1 VFPFSSPAGP
11 FVTGGA
17 PRLTGGER
25 RCSTKRG
32 LFYTSRYLSVVYV
45 GLSVTAP
52 RPTLTRRHAL
62 GETSARSLLLTILG
76 EFVLRYQEPVWT
88 STLVEVLDEFGVEEK
103 SARQALARTAAD
115 GWLTSERVGR
125 SVRWSLTPPGQRLLT
140 EGAERIYTFG
150 TTTDPW
156 DGVWLIVYVSV
167 PESKRRLRHQL
178 RTKLSWAGFG
188 SPGPGMWI
196 SPSSGREAEARSVI
210 EGLGLQAGAMSF
222 TARFAG
228 VGSEQA
234 MVERAWDLDGVTA
247 QYEAFIDAFSGPR
260 PATPESIMLAQTR
273 LVHEWRRFPFLDPRL
288 PSALLPA
295 GWIGAR
301 ARELFD
307 ARHGEWHAIAQR
319 RWRELAAG

>member
-1 VFPFSSPAGP
+1 M
-11 FVTGGA
+11 
-17 PRLTGGER
+17 
-25 RCSTKRG
+25 
-32 LFYTSRYLSVVYV
+32 
-45 GLSVTAP
+45 TAP

-62 GETSARSLLLTILG
+62 GETSARSLLLTLLG

-88 STLVEVLDEFGVEEK
+88 STLVEVLDELGVEEK

-125 SVRWSLTPPGQRLLT
+125 SVRWSLTPPGQQLLT
-140 EGAERIYTFG
+140 EGAARIYGFVAEASA
-150 TTTDPW
+150 W

-196 SPSSGREAEARSVI
+196 APSAAREAEARSVI
-210 EGLGLQAGAMSF
+210 EGLGLQTGAMSF

-228 VGSEQA
+228 VGSERA
-234 MVERAWDLDGVTA
+234 MVERAWDLDGVA
-247 QYEAFIDAFSGPR
+247 AEYEAFIDEFSALR
-260 PATPESIMLAQTR
+260 PASPESILLAQVR

-295 GWIGAR
+295 GWVGAQ

-307 ARHGEWHAIAQR
+307 ARHGEWHAVAQR

>member
-1 VFPFSSPAGP
+1 M
-11 FVTGGA
+11 
-17 PRLTGGER
+17 
-25 RCSTKRG
+25 
-32 LFYTSRYLSVVYV
+32 
-45 GLSVTAP
+45 TAP

-62 GETSARSLLLTILG
+62 SETSARSLLLTLLG
-76 EFVLRYQEPVWT
+76 EFVLRYEEPVWT
-88 STLVEVLDEFGVEEK
+88 SALVEVLDEFGVEEK

-125 SVRWSLTPPGQRLLT
+125 SVRWSLTPPGRRLLT
-140 EGAERIYTFG
+140 EGGERIYGFG
-150 TTTDPW
+150 AEAAAW

-196 SPSSGREAEARSVI
+196 APSSARETEARSVI

-228 VGSEQA
+228 VGSEHA
-234 MVERAWDLDGVTA
+234 MVERAWDLDGVA
-247 QYEAFIDAFSGPR
+247 AEYGAFIDEFDALR
-260 PATPESIMLAQTR
+260 PASPEAIMLAQAR

-295 GWIGAR
+295 GWIGAQ
-301 ARELFD
+301 ARELFA
-307 ARHGEWHAIAQR
+307 ARYAEWHPVAQR
-319 RWRELAAG
+319 RWRELAAA

>member
-1 VFPFSSPAGP
+1 M
-11 FVTGGA
+11 
-17 PRLTGGER
+17 
-25 RCSTKRG
+25 
-32 LFYTSRYLSVVYV
+32 
-45 GLSVTAP
+45 TAP

-62 GETSARSLLLTILG
+62 GETSARSLLLTLLG

-88 STLVEVLDEFGVEEK
+88 STLVEVLDELGVEEK

-125 SVRWSLTPPGQRLLT
+125 SVRWSLTPPGRHLLT
-140 EGAERIYTFG
+140 EGAERIYGFG
-150 TTTDPW
+150 AEAAAW

-196 SPSSGREAEARSVI
+196 APSAAREAEARSVI

-228 VGSEQA
+228 VGSERA
-234 MVERAWDLDGVTA
+234 MVERAWDLDGVA
-247 QYEAFIDAFSGPR
+247 AEYEAFIDEFGALR
-260 PATPESIMLAQTR
+260 PASPESILLAQAR

-288 PSALLPA
+288 PPALLPA
-295 GWIGAR
+295 GWVGAQ

-307 ARHGEWHAIAQR
+307 ARHDEWHAVAQR

>member
-1 VFPFSSPAGP
+1 M
-11 FVTGGA
+11 
-17 PRLTGGER
+17 
-25 RCSTKRG
+25 
-32 LFYTSRYLSVVYV
+32 
-45 GLSVTAP
+45 TAP

-62 GETSARSLLLTILG
+62 GETSARSLLLTLLG

-88 STLVEVLDEFGVEEK
+88 STLVEVLDELGVEEK

-125 SVRWSLTPPGQRLLT
+125 SVRWSLTPPGRQLLT
-140 EGAERIYTFG
+140 EGAERIYGFG
-150 TTTDPW
+150 AEAAAW

-167 PESKRRLRHQL
+167 PESRRRLRHQL

-196 SPSSGREAEARSVI
+196 APSAAREAEARSVI

-228 VGSEQA
+228 VGSERA
-234 MVERAWDLDGVTA
+234 MVERAWDLDGVA
-247 QYEAFIDAFSGPR
+247 AEYEAFIDEFGALR
-260 PATPESIMLAQTR
+260 PASPESILLAQAR

-288 PSALLPA
+288 PAALLPA
-295 GWIGAR
+295 GWVGVQ

-307 ARHGEWHAIAQR
+307 ARHDEWHAVAQR
-319 RWRELAAG
+319 RWRELATG